1 MTSDAPKI
9 NTTFEGKI
17 GTLYEKDEVCLN
29 RKGSVAVGSK
39 AAGGKGKKAVAI
51 TGSGGDM
58 RKNRVF
64 QIMRQVRSQSLETY
78 DKLFERLL
86 IFFIIY

>member
-1 MTSDAPKI
+1 MIRQFTNSRKGSIVAALPPSSGSSRKGS
-9 NTTFEGKI
+9 F
-17 GTLYEKDEVCLN
+17 LRPSN

-64 QIMRQVRSQSLETY
+64 QIMRQVR
-78 DKLFERLL
+78 
-86 IFFIIY
+86 